1 MPDNPVRLDDLI
13 DHVLGLHPQ
22 GDALQHLADAAETA
36 SFLGD
41 LSDHLIGHFVD
52 QARRA
57 GASWTDI
64 GQHMGVSKQAAQQRF
79 VPRVT
84 EELDFPSGGRL
95 SRFTPRSRAVVESCR
110 ALAGDRGDKEIG
122 CEHLLIALIDQS
134 EGLGAQAIL
143 ALGAPLDTV
152 RAAAESLLGPGSK
165 RSGKPRFGRGA
176 KKTLELSLREALH
189 LGHNY
194 IGTEHLLLGILR
206 NDSERAAVLLQG
218 FGMSVSETEEWL
230 TTLLESI
237 QAGRITLADLVGARS
252 EPGDTGETSN
262 SGDTD

>member
-1 MPDNPVRLDDLI
+1 MTEHPIRLDDLI
-13 DHVLGLHPQ
+13 DHVLELHPQ
-22 GDALQHLADAAETA
+22 GDALLHLADAVETA
-36 SFLGD
+36 GFLGEV
-41 LSDHLIGHFVD
+41 SDHLIGHFVD

-79 VPRVT
+79 VPRVS
-84 EELDFPSGGRL
+84 EDFDFPAGGRL
-95 SRFTPRSRAVVESCR
+95 SRFTQRSRGVMEHCR
-110 ALAGDRGDKEIG
+110 TLADEHGDKEIG
-122 CEHLLIALIDQS
+122 CEHLFIALVDES
-134 EGLGAQAIL
+134 EGLAAQAIL
-143 ALGAPLDTV
+143 ALGAPLETV
-152 RAAAESLLGPGSK
+152 RAATESLLGPSGK

-218 FGMSVSETEEWL
+218 FGMTVQETEAWL
-230 TTLLESI
+230 TELLDSI
-237 QAGRITLADLVGARS
+237 QSGRITLADVTAGRPQPENTS
-252 EPGDTGETSN
+252 ETEDTN
-262 SGDTD
+262 